1 MAPPASTSA
10 MHGAQ
15 GYNDGNAALD
25 CSKATLQQA
34 AAAAAAV
41 VPTSPSTTSSVGVAQ
56 VTISDPKKRKK
67 ISYAIEDL
75 LKKDDDS

>member
-1 MAPPASTSA
+1 MDVAPPASTST
-10 MHGAQ
+10 MHHAQ
-15 GYNDGNAALD
+15 LYSDGNTVLD

-34 AAAAAAV
+34 TTSAAMS
-41 VPTSPSTTSSVGVAQ
+41 TTTSTTSSS
-56 VTISDPKKRKK
+56 VTDVNSDTKKRKK

>member
-1 MAPPASTSA
+1 
-10 MHGAQ
+10 MHSNQ
-15 GYNDGNAALD
+15 LYNDGNMVLD

-34 AAAAAAV
+34 TTLTAT
-41 VPTSPSTTSSVGVAQ
+41 PTTTSSISSSTSDVK
-56 VTISDPKKRKK
+56 SDPKKRKK